1 MTREMI
7 TVPFL
12 SVDRMSCLPFVITCN
27 ARSELLEQGD
37 DMDDLLKVLDGIK
50 DKPLLDS
57 NHGGLGLQLE
67 GTQRFVAQ
75 TARESQFD
83 Q

>member
-1 MTREMI
+1 
-7 TVPFL
+7 
-12 SVDRMSCLPFVITCN
+12 MSSLPFVITCS

-50 DKPLLDS
+50 DKPPLDS

-67 GTQRFVAQ
+67 GT
-75 TARESQFD
+75 
-83 Q
+83 